1 MWVYF
6 DRDAD
11 LNLIKCK
18 KMATIARGPE
28 GM

>member
-1 MWVYF
+1 MRAYF

-11 LNLIKCK
+11 LNLIKRK